1 MTVHSCAR
9 VTTSRPDRYAKQLAA
24 HLGRKHGGHWSGTER
39 SGWVQFPSGRVDLS
53 AADGLLTV
61 TVAADSQAVTEL
73 QDIIARHLVRFAG
86 DDAVQVHWTVAA
98 SDAEVDPSF

>member
-1 MTVHSCAR
+1 
-9 VTTSRPDRYAKQLAA
+9 
-24 HLGRKHGGHWSGTER
+24 
-39 SGWVQFPSGRVDLS
+39 
-53 AADGLLTV
+53 
-61 TVAADSQAVTEL
+61 VAADSQAVTEL